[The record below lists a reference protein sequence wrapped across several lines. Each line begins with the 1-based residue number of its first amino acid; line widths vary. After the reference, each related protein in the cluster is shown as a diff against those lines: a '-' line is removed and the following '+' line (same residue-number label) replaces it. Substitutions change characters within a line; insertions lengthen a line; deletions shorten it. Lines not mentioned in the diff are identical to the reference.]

1 MAEAAVKSGGIAVSD
16 EVEDIEQGEEPG
28 AG

>member
-1 MAEAAVKSGGIAVSD
+1 MAEAAVKSGEVAVND